1 MKRSFFFICAFIA
14 AGLLPLTA
22 QEQGPSIVFD
32 ALNKDVKT
40 VTDGETIQQI
50 FRFTNKGNATLEI
63 LGINA
68 SCGCTSTLLSADK
81 IAPGRSGQLEL
92 KIATLGMTALSTT
105 LAETVNIS
113 KTVTVTTNDPKQ
125 PQVVLTITGVVAPE
139 IALSELQIYFGS
151 VAHGQEVTKDIL
163 VEISPDKPIKL
174 LSATSSDDNVSVRLE
189 SVPGSNDKKV
199 KIIAVQKATADPGM
213 HQGIILVKTSSQLRP
228 ELKIPVRGI
237 VRKSG

>member
-14 AGLLPLTA
+14 AGLRPLTA

-50 FRFTNKGNATLEI
+50 FRITNKGNATLEI

-189 SVPGSNDKKV
+189 SVPGSNDTKV

-213 HQGIILVKTSSQLRP
+213 HQGNIRV
-228 ELKIPVRGI
+228 
-237 VRKSG
+237 